1 MHNCYLY
8 CDKRSLNDATIF
20 YIGIVK
26 EALLDAGYGFRIAH
40 KLSSLRDADVIM
52 TITERYFLQAK
63 LRYPRRKT
71 IYWSQGVDGEEAKWA
86 GRSMLATKFRF
97 FAEGCAVNHAD
108 LLLLVSEA
116 MLNYH
121 KQRYGY
127 SRDNNI
133 IMPCFNKTSPE
144 AFNIEQYT
152 KPTFVYAGNASV
164 WQATDLMLD
173 VYACVEQIIPE
184 SSLTI
189 LSGNK
194 EIFLKKIHERNIK
207 NHNIKYVS
215 LDDIDSELHK
225 YKYGMILREP
235 HIVNKVAT
243 PTKMSTYLASY
254 LIPIFTDAVDD
265 FNFNIELGEFKLCA
279 GIPLK
284 IEAIVKMICDFE
296 ESKHDFRKY
305 KAFVDK
311 VFEGHYNRENYK
323 RQIYRLLDKM
333 GWTN

>member
-20 YIGIVK
+20 YIEIVK
-26 EALLDAGYGFRIAH
+26 EALFEAGYDFFIAH
-40 KLSSLRDADVIM
+40 KLSSIRDADVIM

-63 LRYPRRKT
+63 LRYPNRKT

-86 GRSMLATKFRF
+86 GRSFVATKFRF

-108 LLLLVSEA
+108 LLLLVSDA

-127 SRDNNI
+127 SGHNVI
-133 IMPCFNKTSPE
+133 IMPCFNKIIPE
-144 AFNIEQYT
+144 AFNTEQYT
-152 KPTFVYAGNASV
+152 RPSFVYAGNASV

-173 VYACVEQIIPE
+173 VYACIEQLIPD

-194 EIFLKKIHERNIK
+194 DIFLKKIQERKIK
-207 NHNIKYVS
+207 NYDIKYVS

-254 LIPIFTDAVDD
+254 LIPVFTDAVDD
-265 FNFNIELGEFKLCA
+265 FKKNINLGDFKLCA
-279 GIPLK
+279 DSPLTK
-284 IEAIVKMICDFE
+284 ENIVKMICDFE
-296 ESKHDFRKY
+296 ETNHDFEQY
-305 KAFVDK
+305 KAIVEK
-311 VFEGHYNRENYK
+311 IFESHYNRENYK
-323 RQIYRLLDKM
+323 RQIYQLLINM
-333 GWTN
+333 GWTK